1 MFFVCNVFFC
11 IVVWASY
18 IDFHR
23 FQTYSGP
30 SFGEFFGYALEIVH
44 KCTFMMW
51 HLRTKTNC
59 SWSSPQDAMFA
70 LATNLW
76 KLLVVCLNWLRKSCK
91 KLIQKKNS
99 CPIQWRQGMFTDI
112 SELMLF
118 SVRFT
123 TPISYQNYLKNMLE
137 FFQNLL
143 KIVQKSIQNG
153 VLEGSWAV
161 GGPFREARRPRDW
174 FFMDFGVIWGA
185 ILGHIWEVKSI
196 KIIKKSILSDSK
208 SLKTLNTLLDG
219 FQHWFFIDFGA
230 ISELFEGDFWDGFGG
245 SPTRAR

>member
-1 MFFVCNVFFC
+1 M
-11 IVVWASY
+11 
-18 IDFHR
+18 R
-23 FQTYSGP
+23 
-30 SFGEFFGYALEIVH
+30 
-44 KCTFMMW
+44 

-76 KLLVVCLNWLRKSCK
+76 KLSGFFLNRLRKSCK
-91 KLIQKKNS
+91 KLIQKKKS

-118 SVRFT
+118 IVRFT
-123 TPISYQNYLKNMLE
+123 IQISYQNYLKIMLE

-143 KIVQKSIQNG
+143 KIFQKSLQNG
-153 VLEGSWAV
+153 VPEGSWAV

-174 FFMDFGVIWGA
+174 FLMDLGVIWGA

-230 ISELFEGDFWDGFGG
+230 IPELFEGDFWDGFGG